1 MPVPEAFSLLFLT
14 ESPHGVLAGVH
25 LPARTDDIRDI
36 PSLLS
41 PEERAHAD
49 ALAPLRRVSWIGGR
63 TALHHAARHLGM
75 QLGTVLSTPRGAPA
89 LPPGITASI
98 SHKPRIALALAERSA
113 SDTVGV
119 DLEELDRPRPKIAR
133 LVLRAEEIAH
143 VETLPQAQRW
153 RAIVTAFSL
162 KESVFKAIDPH
173 VQRYVGFHEARV
185 QVLGDHQAT
194 VVLSLKGQEGPF
206 EIDARW
212 DIVDQHVITSVRAR
226 LG

>member
-1 MPVPEAFSLLFLT
+1 
-14 ESPHGVLAGVH
+14 

-41 PEERAHAD
+41 PDERAHATS
-49 ALAPLRRVSWIGGR
+49 LAPLRRVSWIGGR
-63 TALHHAARHLGM
+63 AALHHAALHLGM

-98 SHKPRIALALAERSA
+98 SHKPRMAIALVDRSA
-113 SDTVGV
+113 SNTVGV

-133 LVLRAEEIAH
+133 LVLRPEEIAR

-173 VQRYVGFHEARV
+173 VQRYVGFQEARV
-185 QVLGDHQAT
+185 EVLGDHQAT
-194 VVLSLKGQEGPF
+194 VVLSLEGQEGPF